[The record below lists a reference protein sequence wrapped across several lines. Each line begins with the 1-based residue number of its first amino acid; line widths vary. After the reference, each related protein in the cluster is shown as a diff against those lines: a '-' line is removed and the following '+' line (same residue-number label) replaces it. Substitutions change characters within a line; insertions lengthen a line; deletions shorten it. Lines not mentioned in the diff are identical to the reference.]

1 MKRNFGRVRAMG
13 RRDFVKLAGGAVAGA
28 AVLKSVPGQQ
38 LNERSYDSATISIRL
53 VEDQPGVTSLILTEH
68 GDATYVLVEAFY
80 WTTQKINGRDV
91 RLLLHKET
99 TTPLSKGANMMTDLP
114 MTLASIVFLRVKEMS
129 LLKQT
134 EFGERPA

>member
-1 MKRNFGRVRAMG
+1 MD
-13 RRDFVKLAGGAVAGA
+13 RREFLILSAGAVM
-28 AVLKSVPGQQ
+28 VPEVQAQ
-38 LNERSYDSATISIRL
+38 PPNERSYDSATISVRL

-99 TTPLSKGANMMTDLP
+99 TTPLFKGANMATDLP
-114 MTLASIVFLRVKEMS
+114 MTLASIVFLRVKEMN